1 MIGWRA
7 SAPVVI
13 VVATI
18 ATTAAAQ
25 NPTDQPVFRSRATA
39 VSLDVSVR
47 RGNRP
52 AAGLTAADFTVTDN
66 GVAQTVEQAFSNI
79 VPVDVTLVIDA
90 SGSTSAIFDDIRRN
104 TQQIL
109 ALLRPTD
116 RARVLV
122 IKTGPYELVPLRP
135 VGRGLVL
142 PAERVPGV
150 GSAIYDAIAAG
161 LVSRADPDRRRLL
174 VVITD
179 GADTDSVTSVETLEQ
194 VARRM
199 DTVLHIILVSPQL
212 GPDPALPTR
221 RPPVTFALDGPLE
234 LLARLPAVTGGA
246 LHLPRYDAITG
257 AINAVR
263 SIREVLDEF
272 RQSYVIQYTPRNV
285 TTGSWHTVVVRV
297 KDIEQRNVR
306 SRAGYFDAGQ

>member
-1 MIGWRA
+1 MIGWRL
-7 SAPVVI
+7 SAAVVI
-13 VVATI
+13 VGATI
-18 ATTAAAQ
+18 AATAAAQ
-25 NPTDQPVFRSRATA
+25 DRPDPPVFRSRATA

-52 AAGLTAADFTVTDN
+52 ATGLTAADFAVTDN
-66 GVAQTVEQAFSNI
+66 GVAQTVEQVFANV
-79 VPVDVTLVIDA
+79 VPIDATLVIDA
-90 SGSTSAIFDDIRRN
+90 SGSTSAIFEDIRRN

-109 ALLRPTD
+109 GLLRPTD

-122 IKTGPYELVPLRP
+122 IKTGPYELLSLRP
-135 VGRGLVL
+135 VGRGLML

-161 LVSRADPDRRRLL
+161 LVTRTDPDRRRLL

-194 VARRM
+194 IARRM
-199 DTVLHIILVSPQL
+199 DTVLHIILVSSQL

-221 RPPVTFALDGPLE
+221 RPVVTFALDGPLE

-246 LHLPRYDAITG
+246 LHPPRYDPITG

-285 TTGSWHTVVVRV
+285 TTGSWHAVVVRV
-297 KDIEQRNVR
+297 KDIDPRNVR
-306 SRAGYFDAGQ
+306 SRAGYFDAVR